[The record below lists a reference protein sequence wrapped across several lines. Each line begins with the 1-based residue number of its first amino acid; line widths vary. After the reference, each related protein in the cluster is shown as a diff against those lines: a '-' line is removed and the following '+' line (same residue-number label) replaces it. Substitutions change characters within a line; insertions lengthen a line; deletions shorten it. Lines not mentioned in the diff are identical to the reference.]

1 MAESSYKSNTIELGG
16 RYIYDSDY
24 GKAQSWHRKP
34 YGEIHVVHYNQDGY
48 DETGAGVWNQS
59 VGSGSSTYSAAT
71 VGIGIEKRMKNEEI
85 EVHVGYKRVLSG
97 SDPTYPVHWMDGGS
111 EHIARGSGLDKNLL
125 VLGLHAEQKQEDNW
139 NLSGDIELDQGNSQQ
154 NIQASVML
162 KKSW

>member
-1 MAESSYKSNTIELGG
+1 MSDKSGAMKGDEEFYKTPEGPHGFIPIFFTREQAVAWAGG
-16 RYIYDSDY
+16 D
-24 GKAQSWHRKP
+24 
-34 YGEIHVVHYNQDGY
+34 
-48 DETGAGVWNQS
+48 
-59 VGSGSSTYSAAT
+59 
-71 VGIGIEKRMKNEEI
+71 
-85 EVHVGYKRVLSG
+85 
-97 SDPTYPVHWMDGGS
+97 